1 MTTTLAKSFTGISM
15 QPGVAGEQLYKRRPD
30 CGYPIMNSSPTFTKI
45 IRVLIAD
52 DHPAVREGLAAILRS
67 AKDIEVVA
75 EATDGAEVCRLYDQ
89 LSPDVL
95 MLDLRMPKKGGLQV
109 VTELMSRH
117 DPKPRI
123 IVMATYEDEDDIPR
137 TLSAGARDY
146 VLKAAPVRQIRQA
159 VRTVALGES
168 RSSDRSDLLRSS
180 SYGAS
185 AKAGEVAP

>member
-1 MTTTLAKSFTGISM
+1 
-15 QPGVAGEQLYKRRPD
+15 
-30 CGYPIMNSSPTFTKI
+30 
-45 IRVLIAD
+45 
-52 DHPAVREGLAAILRS
+52 LRS

-123 IVMATYEDEDDIPR
+123 IVMATYEDDIPR

-159 VRTVALGES
+159 VRTVAFGES